1 MKNSPYL
8 STKEAASKIGI
19 SEQRVR
25 TLLRSGD
32 IKGQQVGKVWVMEPE
47 AVEDYINRIKG
58 NYPVDR
64 TSKENHHQAVK
75 AISFFS
81 GAMGLDLGFEK
92 AGIEISLACEV
103 DKHCRQTIVANKP
116 DIALLG
122 NIASYTAQ
130 DILDR
135 AKLAKEDVDIMLGGP
150 PCQAFST
157 AGARRGFKDER
168 GNIFLKYIELILEI
182 SPKYAVIENVRG
194 FLSAPLL
201 HRPHSERGSG
211 CVPLSREEMPGGALK
226 YIVNELRKGGYSI
239 SFNLYNTAN
248 YGVPQI
254 RERVVMICHRG
265 KKKVPYLYPTHSESG
280 DFGLDRWITLRE
292 SIADLSQSEAEYIEF
307 PEGRLK
313 YYRILKEGQYWKHL
327 PEELQKE
334 ALGKSYYSGGG
345 KTGFFRRLSWDR
357 PSCTLVTSPAMPATD
372 ICHPEHLRPLSI
384 QEYKRIQQFPDSW
397 VVCGSLIEQYRQI
410 GNAVPVGFGEAIGKA
425 ILAHMS
431 GKIKHPPL
439 NFPFSRYKG
448 NDDVLWEAKISES
461 LEEIKPIQS
470 SLFTA
475 TAYTV

>member
-1 MKNSPYL
+1 MKSSPYL

-25 TLLRSGD
+25 TLLRNGD
-32 IKGQQVGKVWVMEPE
+32 IKGQQVGKVWIVEPE
-47 AVEDYINRIKG
+47 AVQNYLHRTKES
-58 NYPVDR
+58 YPVDR
-64 TSKENHHQAVK
+64 KSKENNNQAVK

-103 DKHCRQTIVANKP
+103 DKYCRQTIIANKP

-122 NIASYTAQ
+122 DIASYSAQ
-130 DILDR
+130 DILDH
-135 AKLAKEDVDIMLGGP
+135 AKLAKEDVDIILGGP

-157 AGARRGFKDER
+157 AGTRRGFKDER
-168 GNIFLKYIELILEI
+168 GNIFLKYIELILQI
-182 SPKYAVIENVRG
+182 RPKYAVIENVRG
-194 FLSAPLL
+194 LLSAPLL
-201 HRPHSERGSG
+201 HRPHLERGKNNA
-211 CVPLSREEMPGGALK
+211 PLSNEEMPGGALK
-226 YIVNELRKGGYSI
+226 YIVDELRKGGYSI

-265 KKKVPYLYPTHSESG
+265 KDKIPYLCPTHSETG
-280 DFGLDRWITLRE
+280 DFNLDRWRTLRE
-292 SIADLSQSEAEYIEF
+292 AITDLSQSDAEYIEF

-313 YYRILKEGQYWKHL
+313 YYRMLKEGQYWKHL

-345 KTGFFRRLSWDR
+345 KTGFLRRLSWDR

-372 ICHPEHLRPLSI
+372 ICHPEYLRPLSI

-397 VVCGSLIEQYRQI
+397 VVCGSLMDQYRQI

-431 GKIKHPPL
+431 GEIEHPPL

-448 NDDVLWEAKISES
+448 NDNVSWEAKIRKS
-461 LEEIKPIQS
+461 LEEKKPVQGL
-470 SLFTA
+470 LFTA
-475 TAYTV
+475 CAV